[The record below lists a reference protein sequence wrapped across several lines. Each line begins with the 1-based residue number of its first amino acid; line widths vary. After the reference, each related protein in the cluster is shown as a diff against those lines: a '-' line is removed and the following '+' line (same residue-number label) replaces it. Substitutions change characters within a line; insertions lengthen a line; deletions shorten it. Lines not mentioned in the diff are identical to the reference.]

1 MTQGRQDDDIIS
13 SFFMRV
19 YKNIS
24 TAFVY
29 AISGHVL
36 LDDGEI
42 SYSQQSLVVYPSH
55 PVTTLT
61 LSNPSHY
68 R

>member
-1 MTQGRQDDDIIS
+1 
-13 SFFMRV
+13 MRV

-29 AISGHVL
+29 AISGHGL